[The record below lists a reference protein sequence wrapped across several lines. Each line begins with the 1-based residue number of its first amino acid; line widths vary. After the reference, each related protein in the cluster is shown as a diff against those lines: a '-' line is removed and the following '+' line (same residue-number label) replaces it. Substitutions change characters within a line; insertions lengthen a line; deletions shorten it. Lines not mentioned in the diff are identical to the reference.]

1 MAERRQKGTGSVWKD
16 KNKNIYH
23 GEMQIGY
30 LPNGNKKMRRVSGKT
45 AKEVK
50 QKLKNIEAEMIKNEL
65 AVSTNATVPEI
76 ARYLAEDKL
85 KSNLIKISTYNR
97 IIASIAVIEKTQLK
111 NIPVSKVTEEI
122 IKASLQSLTG
132 EYSDSVMK
140 KAFAVIKSSLK
151 EAVRKNYIAKNPCD
165 DITRPKSS
173 KKTREIKSLT
183 VEEEKQ
189 LIAAL
194 NKENK
199 EPYRTM
205 LLLSLLTGMRA
216 GEILALKTTDISKD
230 YQRIVIERTLTMGD
244 NDTYVVGE
252 DTKTGAGMREIS
264 VIPYVSNLLKNYIDN
279 FYIKNKENLLF
290 VQQSGKIYGVQYLN
304 QYYKKIIKNF
314 NINDGKKIYTLHQ
327 LRHTYGTRCAE
338 SGMSIK
344 VLQKKMGHS
353 DIKITLNIYADVLPN
368 FESQEDE
375 KYTSYLAKNSI
386 IGE

>member
-85 KSNLIKISTYNR
+85 KSNLIKISTYKR
-97 IIASIAVIEKTQLK
+97 IISSVIVIEETQLR
-111 NIPVSKVTEEI
+111 NIPVSKVTEDT
-122 IKASLQSLTG
+122 IKTSLQSLANN
-132 EYSDSVMK
+132 YSNSVIK
-140 KAFAVIKSSLK
+140 KIFSVIKSSLK
-151 EAVRKNYIAKNPCD
+151 EAVRKNYIVKNPCE
-165 DITRPKSS
+165 DIVCPQSS
-173 KKTREIKSLT
+173 KKMQKLKPLT
-183 VEEEKQ
+183 LNEEKR
-189 LIAAL
+189 LIEAL
-194 NKENK
+194 DKENK
-199 EPYRTM
+199 EPHRTI

-216 GEILALKTTDISKD
+216 GEVLALKTTDISKD
-230 YQRIVIERTLTMGD
+230 YQHITVERTLTRGD
-244 NDTYVVGE
+244 EDTYVVGE
-252 DTKTGAGMREIS
+252 DTKTEAGTREIS
-264 VIPYVSNLLKNYIDN
+264 VISYVSRLLKNYVDN
-279 FYIKNKENLLF
+279 FYIDNKDNLLF
-290 VQQSGKIYGVQYLN
+290 LQPSGKIYTVPIFN
-304 QYYKKIIKNF
+304 QYYKKVMKKFDID
-314 NINDGKKIYTLHQ
+314 DGEKRYTFHQ
-327 LRHTYGTRCAE
+327 LRHTYGTRCVE

-375 KYTSYLAKNSI
+375 KYTNYLARNSI